1 MRKNSRL
8 ESLKRLQHIEK
19 AIESVK
25 KYTVNE
31 NVETFCANSLIH
43 DAVLFQFSVIGE
55 AINQVDNEILEKYD
69 YPWYKVRSFRNL
81 IAHEYFNVKLSSVWQ
96 IVQSDL
102 EGLKNVIQTVI
113 KNEFEAILMFTRCMV
128 YQNSFK

>member
-1 MRKNSRL
+1 MRKNNRP

-55 AINQVDNEILEKYD
+55 AINHVDTEYHEPKIIP
-69 YPWYKVRSFRNL
+69 YPVFALVPAWSGSGAGV
-81 IAHEYFNVKLSSVWQ
+81 VWQ
-96 IVQSDL
+96 
-102 EGLKNVIQTVI
+102 T
-113 KNEFEAILMFTRCMV
+113 
-128 YQNSFK
+128 